1 MALLTTFATTPI
13 VSFLYP
19 PWYQVKIEAWKRGEI
34 DWDTGAPI
42 RSSSE
47 TESDRQ
53 KSSLK
58 RVGRLLVYLRL
69 DSLPALLNLLSLF
82 GSQTAAE
89 PEAETTDAAGTDA
102 VDDSVLSEGP
112 KRAVWAH
119 GIRLLQ
125 LTDRDSSVMTVS
137 QVADYSRHD
146 PIVNTFRTVGQ
157 LHNLAAS
164 GEVAVMPEI
173 RFSEALTTKAGKMA
187 SDLLLLPWSET
198 GGMGDT
204 QLLSAQTVDQRVSS
218 VYATFVKS
226 VLETKTHNIAVFF
239 SRSEASVG
247 KGKGPEG
254 SKLTRAYSFGAM
266 KEDMPIAPLRN
277 KPYHIFLAYFG
288 DEDDLLALRIVL
300 QLCENSKATASILR
314 VSSTSN
320 GGSSS
325 SDELIEVVTSRL
337 PADTASRV
345 SIRTVPGV
353 TTAEE
358 LVSMAAAETSS
369 EESKTP
375 SLIVMG
381 RSSGTDMDNGKLEEK
396 ASDDLRTCL
405 GSLAGF
411 YTSAGIGADLLVVQ
425 SRSSSSET
433 MLQQQQQWS

>member
-1 MALLTTFATTPI
+1 M
-13 VSFLYP
+13 
-19 PWYQVKIEAWKRGEI
+19 
-34 DWDTGAPI
+34 
-42 RSSSE
+42 
-47 TESDRQ
+47 
-53 KSSLK
+53 
-58 RVGRLLVYLRL
+58 
-69 DSLPALLNLLSLF
+69 PALLNLLSLF
-82 GSQTAAE
+82 GSQTVVE
-89 PEAETTDAAGTDA
+89 PEAENTDPAENDTAGDT
-102 VDDSVLSEGP
+102 VLSEGP

-164 GEVAVMPEI
+164 GEVAVMPET
-173 RFSEALTTKAGKMA
+173 RFSEALTTKAGKMS
-187 SDLLLLPWSET
+187 SDLLLVPWSET

-218 VYATFVKS
+218 VYANFVKS
-226 VLETKTHNIAVFF
+226 VLETKLHNVAIFF
-239 SRSEASVG
+239 SRSESGVG

-254 SKLTRAYSFGAM
+254 SKLARTYSFGVM
-266 KEDMPIAPLRN
+266 REDMPIAPLRN

-288 DEDDLLALRIVL
+288 DEDDQLALRVVL
-300 QLCENSKATASILR
+300 QLCENSKATASIVR
-314 VSSTSN
+314 VSSS
-320 GGSSS
+320 GQAGSSS
-325 SDELIEVVTSRL
+325 SDELIEVVTSNL

-345 SIRTVPGV
+345 SIRTVPGI
-353 TTAEE
+353 TTAED
-358 LVSMAAAETSS
+358 LVAMAAAETSG

-381 RSSGTDMDNGKLEEK
+381 RGSGTNMDHGKLEER
-396 ASDDLRTCL
+396 ASEDLRACL

-425 SRSSSSET
+425 SRSLAVEGV
-433 MLQQQQQWS
+433 QQ